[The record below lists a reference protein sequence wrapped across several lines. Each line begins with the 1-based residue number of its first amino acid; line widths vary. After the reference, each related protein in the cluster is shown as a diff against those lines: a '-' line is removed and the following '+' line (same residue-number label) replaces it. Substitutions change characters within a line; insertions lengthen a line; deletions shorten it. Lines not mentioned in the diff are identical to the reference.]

1 MGYFAINQSDE
12 PETIDILINRGYRS
26 ALKKVG
32 CNGRYMLDI
41 NTVKYGE
48 GVTTAFRLEHP
59 WAKLKRMPDA
69 KYPRGG
75 DHDFT
80 EPAVVTSMLREAIG
94 EAFNFYG
101 YSNFVSEGLQKGL
114 IDTMYK
120 REDYLINQYLPQ
132 WNGLNIEPYRIE
144 MALNLTIYHINY
156 HDDGSITVIYDC
168 FPGPELTA
176 VRDPNPPVS
185 LEMLFG

>member
-1 MGYFAINQSDE
+1 MGYFAINQSDG
-12 PETIDILINRGYRS
+12 PEVIDILVNKGYRD

-32 CNGRYMLDI
+32 CNGRYMLTV
-41 NTVKYGE
+41 NTKADALTLKGRLKD
-48 GVTTAFRLEHP
+48 VT
-59 WAKLKRMPDA
+59 LKRMPDS

-80 EPAVVTSMLREAIG
+80 GSVVVTKMLKEALREA
-94 EAFNFYG
+94 FSFYG
-101 YSNFVSEGLQKGL
+101 NQDFASAVEEGLRKGI

-132 WNGLNIEPYRIE
+132 WKGLNIEPYRIA
-144 MALNLTIYHINY
+144 MGINITIYHIVSKQE
-156 HDDGSITVIYDC
+156 GELTVIYDC
-168 FPGPELTA
+168 FPKPELTA
-176 VRDPNPPVS
+176 VRDPNPPTS